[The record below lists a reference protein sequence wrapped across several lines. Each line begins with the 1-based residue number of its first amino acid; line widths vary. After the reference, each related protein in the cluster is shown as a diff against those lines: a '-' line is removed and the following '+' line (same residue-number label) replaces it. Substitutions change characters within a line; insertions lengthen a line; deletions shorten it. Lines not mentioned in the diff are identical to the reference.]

1 MERKMKTKTTKT
13 KPPRPFRNFP
23 DAIDEILSG
32 YGPRARIVQLWRK
45 LDGKRDVWTY
55 LGRLQPEQCDIEL
68 IGKRFGGGE
77 YRAKLLGEW
86 DTERRQEEYLEQVTF
101 RLDDQYWPLTAE
113 TRDRI
118 RKQHGM

>member
-1 MERKMKTKTTKT
+1 MKTKTVKT
-13 KPPRPFRNFP
+13 KPSRPFRSSS

-32 YGPRARIVQLWRK
+32 YGPRARIVVLWRQ

-55 LGRLQPEQCDIEL
+55 LGRLQPEQCDIEM
-68 IGKRFGGGE
+68 IAQRFGGGE
-77 YRAKLLGEW
+77 YRAKLLGDW
-86 DTERRQEEYLEQVTF
+86 DGKRRQEEYLEQVTF
-101 RLDDQYWPLTAE
+101 RLDDQYWPMTAE